1 MAFHFKKKESSTKAV
16 RRLGRERIGKALEH
30 LQKCDRLEAIHSV
43 RKEVKKVRAVLGLI
57 REKRGR
63 DTYRKS
69 VKTLRAAGRLLRDAR
84 DAHVR
89 PRTLERLAV
98 HFKDRLPPNSFSGI
112 KKVLRR
118 NCLGET
124 RKFLEGK
131 SVSVVGRLLR
141 KLNRRAGDLKVKAE
155 GWAAIRSGLQE
166 SYSQGQKSLAV
177 ARQEATPEN
186 LHQWRKHV
194 QDLWHQVRLLGPIH
208 PEDLRATADQL
219 KTLSQY
225 LGDDHDLVMLWQF
238 VRRRCARWH
247 AREMEL
253 LKELIELRRQEL
265 QAEVFRRGSLLYGEK
280 PSAFCRR
287 LENYWRSWKTPGH

>member
-16 RRLGRERIGKALEH
+16 RRLGRERIAKALEQ

-43 RKEVKKVRAVLGLI
+43 RKEVKKVRAVLGLV

-89 PRTLERLAV
+89 PRTLERLAG

-118 NCLGET
+118 NCLLET

-131 SVSVVGRLLR
+131 SVSMVDRLLR
-141 KLNRRAGDLKVKAE
+141 KLNRRTRDLKVRAE
-155 GWAAIRSGLQE
+155 GWMAVHSGLRE
-166 SYSQGQKSLAV
+166 SYRQGQKSLAAV
-177 ARQEATPEN
+177 RQATSPEN

-194 QDLWHQVRLLGPIH
+194 QDLWHQLRLLGPIH
-208 PEDLRATADQL
+208 PEDMRVPIDQM
-219 KTLSQY
+219 KALSQY

-238 VRRRCARWH
+238 VHRRCARWH
-247 AREMEL
+247 AGEMTL
-253 LKELIELRRQEL
+253 LKELLELRRQEL
-265 QAEVFRRGSLLYGEK
+265 QEEAFKLGSCFYKEK

-287 LENYWRSWKTPGH
+287 LENFWHTWKAAGH